1 MAGFFSVLCSRF
13 TLIQHTVFKSELGK
27 VASYWLGCYTIV
39 LVGIVFFA
47 HLMESGKKKVPRPF
61 FNKMDPEMNLT

>member
-47 HLMESGKKKVPRPF
+47 HLMESGKK
-61 FNKMDPEMNLT
+61 